1 MPGEALTEAV
11 ADVPLVDSGRLTSV
25 DVYITSQ
32 CNRRCTYCFLTA
44 DFLASRMHMSM
55 GLYDRILFWSQ
66 KHGVGE
72 ITLLGGEPS
81 LHPEFTTMVTM
92 AHDTGMD
99 VRVVTNGTTRFRR
112 LLEGP
117 EIGPANLS
125 RIAVSLDSMDEKAQD
140 SLRGPRAWRDA
151 TATIDLL
158 KAQGIPFDINV
169 TALRSMLGGVDSLIE
184 FAGNAGCRRLN
195 IHWPSAIGLGSKLPA
210 DEIPELQ
217 EWMDL
222 VRRIEG
228 RTESEA
234 GFFVEIERGFL
245 TGSEK
250 LTGCALTDFSNLQ
263 IFPDGRAYRCGLLV
277 DRPGMASLSMTGD
290 DLIFTRRESGEQ
302 GLASALTPSCRSC
315 PAVKSRDHRACI
327 YDKVSSALRP

>member
-1 MPGEALTEAV
+1 MSGEAATNAV
-11 ADVPLVDSGRLTSV
+11 ADVPLLDSGRLTSV

-44 DFLASRMHMSM
+44 DFLASRTHMSIA
-55 GLYDRILFWSQ
+55 LYDRILFWSQ

-81 LHPEFTTMVTM
+81 LHPEFAKMVTM
-92 AHDTGMD
+92 AHGGGMA
-99 VRVVTNGTTRFRR
+99 VRVVTNGANRFRR
-112 LLEGP
+112 LLGGL
-117 EIGPANLS
+117 EIGPGKLS
-125 RIAVSLDSMDEKAQD
+125 RVAVSLDSMDEKTQD

-151 TATIDLL
+151 RATIDLL
-158 KAQGIPFDINV
+158 NEHGIPFDINV
-169 TALRSMLGGVDSLIE
+169 TALRSVLGGVDSLIE

-210 DEIPELQ
+210 DEIPEQ
-217 EWMDL
+217 EEWMDL

-228 RTESEA
+228 RTEPKT

-245 TGSEK
+245 TGNEK

-277 DRPGMASLSMTGD
+277 DRPDLASLSMTGD
-290 DLIFTRRESGEQ
+290 DLIFTQRESGEQ
-302 GLASALTPSCRSC
+302 GLASGLTPSCRSC
-315 PAVKSRDHRACI
+315 PAVKSREHRACI
-327 YDKVSSALRP
+327 YDKVSSVLRP